1 LADQAL
7 PIRAHRQAHADLS
20 RAGACATEHEIG
32 DVATCDGEQYER
44 ENTQQ
49 ADHERLI
56 RVAIDTALQLGQ
68 DGRSHGLVELWI
80 TCGESGEDRRRFGA
94 GRISRHT
101 GLQPSLD
108 GEHATPAIDQ
118 LRIIARSFE
127 DGRHHRSQPPLR
139 IRTPKVRSGLVAPVT
154 YDQSLVIVDAMLLGV
169 PVSIGMVCF
178 AR

>member
-1 LADQAL
+1 LADQAF

-68 DGRSHGLVELWI
+68 DGRSYGLVELWI
-80 TCGESGEDRRRFGA
+80 TCGESGED
-94 GRISRHT
+94 
-101 GLQPSLD
+101 
-108 GEHATPAIDQ
+108 
-118 LRIIARSFE
+118 
-127 DGRHHRSQPPLR
+127 RSQPPLR

-154 YDQSLVIVDAMLLGV
+154 YDKSLVIVDAMLRRPGLDWNGLFRALMDS
-169 PVSIGMVCF
+169 PRTEYTLDNFGL
-178 AR
+178 R